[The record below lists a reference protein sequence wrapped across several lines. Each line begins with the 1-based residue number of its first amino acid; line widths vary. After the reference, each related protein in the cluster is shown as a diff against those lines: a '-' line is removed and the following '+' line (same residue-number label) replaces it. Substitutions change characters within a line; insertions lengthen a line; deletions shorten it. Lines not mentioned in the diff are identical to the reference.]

1 MQFAEIDVQFPEID
15 MQFAE
20 ACENE
25 THMQFAEVDNDIQFT
40 LCCSLLRLTCYL
52 YAVCQD

>member
-1 MQFAEIDVQFPEID
+1 MLFSAIDMQFPEID

-20 ACENE
+20 TCESE
-25 THMQFAEVDNDIQFT
+25 TCMQFAEIDSDMQFT

>member
-1 MQFAEIDVQFPEID
+1 MLFSAIDMQFPEID

-20 ACENE
+20 TCESE
-25 THMQFAEVDNDIQFT
+25 TCMQFAEIDSDLQFT